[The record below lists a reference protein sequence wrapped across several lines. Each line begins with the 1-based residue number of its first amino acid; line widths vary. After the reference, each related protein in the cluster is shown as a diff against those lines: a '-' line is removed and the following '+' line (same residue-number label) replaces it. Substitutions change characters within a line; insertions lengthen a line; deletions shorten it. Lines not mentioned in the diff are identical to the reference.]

1 MKKIKYEQAKVL
13 EDIIGKKW
21 KKLPQV
27 IKIEGATK
35 GVKINNGEITGLG
48 LSQNQIQTLPES
60 IGKLKSLE
68 SLTLYDNHLSSLPES
83 IGNLSFLTTLNL
95 NDNQLTALPESIGN
109 LKSLETLVLTSN
121 QLKNLPDSIVGL
133 SSLLCLYLGGNQ
145 LTFLPESI
153 GHLKSLNLLGR
164 GSNQS
169 TFLPESIGDLKS
181 LDVFGLAGNKLTAL
195 PESIGKLESLDE
207 FALTNNNLTALSE
220 SIGNLSSLIFLY
232 LNGNQLTIL
241 PESIG
246 NITNLQH
253 LYLGNNLL
261 KTLPESIGMLKSLE
275 ELQLEGNPFNQ
286 EFSEMMSTSNPSY
299 EVFAKLT
306 NYADSSCS
314 LLKTLEKK
322 WLKKESERRIKIE
335 KEQRR
340 KKYTEEINKRIPI
353 IEHFIQEKKFSDA
366 IRDLNEIK
374 EIAKRNHL
382 GKILRWVERNL
393 KLCKT
398 HLIKKTVLELGI
410 KYARLQI
417 AEISEVCGIDDV
429 QLIVDIVKDM
439 IDNKEIY
446 AQYFSSTKS
455 VAFDQQAN
463 IDEIDKLMSTYKD
476 WEDKKVGKI

>member
-153 GHLKSLNLLGR
+153 G
-164 GSNQS
+164 
-169 TFLPESIGDLKS
+169 DLKS
-181 LDVFGLAGNKLTAL
+181 LEVFGLAGNKLTAL
-195 PESIGKLESLDE
+195 PESIGKLESLEE